1 MWFKHFKQRYRDN
14 SFQQKKWHAKAKQLY
29 DKHKQGLWDSEQL
42 DLNFEEFVKDFMSSS
57 QQKDD
62 TQTSFKFSKK
72 IQFLDE
78 LIQEQKH
85 DVDMAS
91 NLMS

>member
-1 MWFKHFKQRYRDN
+1 
-14 SFQQKKWHAKAKQLY
+14 
-29 DKHKQGLWDSEQL
+29 
-42 DLNFEEFVKDFMSSS
+42 MSSS

-62 TQTSFKFSKK
+62 SQSSFKFSKK

-78 LIQEQKH
+78 LIQEQKN

>member
-1 MWFKHFKQRYRDN
+1 MKLYEKN
-14 SFQQKKWHAKAKQLY
+14 KK
-29 DKHKQGLWDSEQL
+29 GLWDSEQL
-42 DLNFEEFVKDFMSSS
+42 DFNFEVFVKDIMSSS

-62 TQTSFKFSKK
+62 SQSSFKFSKK

-78 LIQEQKH
+78 LIQEQKN